1 MSLIDAV
8 FNRSRVILLTF
19 IMLIV
24 AGAYAYLSIPKESS
38 PDVPIPIFIV
48 SMVHDGISPEDA
60 ERLLIKPMEKE
71 LQSLDGLKEMTAT
84 AAENYG
90 SILLEFSAGADI
102 DQALLDVREKV
113 DLAKANLPPD
123 TLEPTV
129 NEINVALFPVISL
142 SLSGPLPER
151 EMVRLAQ
158 DLKDELESLSG
169 VLEVEIGGDREEMME
184 VIIEPETLETYHL
197 SFDEVVSFLSRNN
210 QLVPA
215 GAMDTGSGRMVFKV
229 PGVIENIQDV
239 LELPIKTHQGT
250 VVTFSDLAQVRRTY
264 KDPDGFARVGGEP
277 ALVLEVTKRV
287 GANIIETID
296 QVKAVVAEKKKGW
309 PEALSVHFMQDQSEQ
324 IKTLLGDLENNVLTA
339 IFLVMLVIIA
349 ALGIKPAVL
358 VGLAIPGAFLSGILA
373 LQSMDYTLNIIV
385 LFSLILS
392 VGMLVDGAI
401 VTVEL
406 AQRKMAEGMAP
417 KEAYAYGAKRMAWPI
432 IASTATTLSVFF
444 PLLFWPG
451 VVGEFMKFLPITVIL
466 TLLASLLMALIFIP
480 VLGSVVSSKADKMPV
495 KSTSEEPEDVAK
507 DLQVQGHA
515 VGRWTKLYVKVIT
528 PLLSHP
534 KKVLLIATLF
544 MAASYVAYAQF
555 GKGVEFFPEVEPDF
569 IQVQVQARGDL
580 SVYEKDELLKR
591 VEAAILDIPVY
602 KTLYAKTYNDAS
614 QLHNV
619 PVDLIGIIQ
628 LELRDWQE
636 RPTADEVIQDIRQR
650 LALLP
655 GIQAQVRKQDNGPS
669 SGKPIQVELSA
680 ADFASLR
687 SGVEE
692 VRQRMTEIGGFI
704 DIEDSRPIPGIEW
717 HLRVDREQAARY
729 QVDIATLGNT
739 IQMLTT
745 GIKIAS
751 YQPDDAEEELD
762 IRLRF
767 PEQERN
773 LEQMMNLKIPT
784 AYGPVPLSN
793 FAEFHP
799 RQKTSLIERIN
810 GQRVMSV
817 QSDVP
822 PGFQVDQQLNQ
833 LKQSL
838 QDKPLQSDV
847 AIRFKGQDEDQKEAA
862 DFLMKAFVSALFL
875 MVVILVT
882 QFNSFYQAGVI
893 LTAIVFSTAGVLLGL
908 LITQNPFG
916 VVMVGIGVIALAG
929 IVVNNNIVLI
939 DTYNQYRLEGMDKIA
954 AIQLTLSQRMRPV
967 LLTTTTT
974 ILGLMPMVLAMTIDI
989 PGQSIAFGA
998 PSSQWWVQLS
1008 SAIVGGLTFSTLL
1021 TLIVTPCLL
1030 ALKK

>member
-1 MSLIDAV
+1 MNWIDAA
-8 FNRSRVILLTF
+8 FNRSRVVLLTF
-19 IMLIV
+19 VMLIL
-24 AGAYAYLSIPKESS
+24 AGISAYLSIPKESS
-38 PDVPIPIFIV
+38 PDVPIPMFYV
-48 SMVHDGISPEDA
+48 SMIHEGISPEDA

-71 LQSLDGLKEMTAT
+71 LQSLDGLKEMKSV
-84 AAENYG
+84 AAENYA

-113 DLAKANLPPD
+113 DLGKANLPPE

-129 NEINVALFPVISL
+129 NEINVALFPVISI
-142 SLSGPLPER
+142 SLSGPIPER
-151 EMVRLAQ
+151 ELVRQAQ
-158 DLKDELESLSG
+158 DLKDEIESLSG

-184 VIIEPETLETYHL
+184 VIIQPETLETYRL

-229 PGVIENIQDV
+229 PGVIEDIQDV
-239 LELPIKTHQGT
+239 MELPIKTHQGT
-250 VVTFSDLAQVRRTY
+250 VVTFKDLAQVRRTY

-287 GANIIETID
+287 GANIIATID
-296 QVKAVVAEKKKGW
+296 EVKQVVAEQQKDW
-309 PEALSVHFMQDQSEQ
+309 PTALSVHFMQDQSES
-324 IKTLLGDLENNVLTA
+324 IKSLLGDLENNVITA
-339 IFLVMLVIIA
+339 IFLVMLVVIA
-349 ALGIKPAVL
+349 ALGVKPAIL
-358 VGLAIPGAFLSGILA
+358 VGLAIPGAFLTGILA
-373 LQSMDYTLNIIV
+373 LQTMGYTLNIIV

-406 AQRKMAEGMAP
+406 AQRKMAEGMEP
-417 KEAYAYGAKRMAWPI
+417 KAAYLFGSKRMAWPI

-444 PLLFWPG
+444 PLIFWPG

-466 TLLASLLMALIFIP
+466 TLLASLFMALIFIP
-480 VLGSVVSSKADKMPV
+480 VLGSVVSGKTE
-495 KSTSEEPEDVAK
+495 KSPDPIEPKGENP
-507 DLQVQGHA
+507 GGN
-515 VGRWTKLYVKVIT
+515 GRWTQRYIKLIT
-528 PLLSHP
+528 PLLFYP
-534 KKVLLIATLF
+534 RRVLLVSGLL
-544 MAASYVAYAQF
+544 MAAAYVAYAQF

-580 SVYEKDELLKR
+580 SVYEKDALVKR
-591 VEAAILDIPVY
+591 VEAAILDMPVY
-602 KTLYAKTYNDAS
+602 KTLYAKTYNDTS
-614 QLHNV
+614 QLQNV

-628 LELRDWQE
+628 LELRDWQM
-636 RPTADEVIQDIRQR
+636 RPPADQVIQNIRQK
-650 LALLP
+650 LAMMP
-655 GIQAQVRKQDNGPS
+655 GLQIQVRKQDNGPS
-669 SGKPIQVELSA
+669 SGKPIQIELSA
-680 ADFASLR
+680 ADFSVLKE
-687 SGVEE
+687 GVQE
-692 VRQRMTEIGGFI
+692 VRQRMAEIDGFI

-717 HLRVDREQAARY
+717 HLQVDREQAARY

-739 IQMLTT
+739 VQMLTS

-767 PEQERN
+767 PEPERN
-773 LEQMMNLKIPT
+773 LEQMMNLKVPT

-799 RQKTSLIERIN
+799 RQKTSLIERVN
-810 GQRVMSV
+810 GERVMSV
-817 QSDVP
+817 QADVLP
-822 PGFQVDQQLNQ
+822 NLQVDQQLNL

-838 QDKPLQSDV
+838 AAKPLHAAV
-847 AIRFKGQDEDQKEAA
+847 KIRFKGQDEDQQEAA
-862 DFLMKAFVSALFL
+862 DFLIKAFIGAIFL
-875 MVVILVT
+875 IVVILVT

-893 LTAIVFSTAGVLLGL
+893 LTAVVFSTAGVLLGL
-908 LITQNPFG
+908 LVTQNPFG
-916 VVMVGIGVIALAG
+916 VVMVGIGIIALAG

-939 DTYNQYRLEGMDKIA
+939 DTYNQYRNEGLEKIE
-954 AIQLTLSQRMRPV
+954 AIQLTLAQRMRPV

-974 ILGLMPMVLAMTIDI
+974 ILGLMPMVLAMNIDI
-989 PGQSIAFGA
+989 IGQSITFGA